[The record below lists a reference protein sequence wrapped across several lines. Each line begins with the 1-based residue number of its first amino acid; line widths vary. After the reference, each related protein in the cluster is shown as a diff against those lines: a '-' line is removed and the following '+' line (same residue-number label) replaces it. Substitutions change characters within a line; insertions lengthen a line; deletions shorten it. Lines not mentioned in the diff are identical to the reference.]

1 MLQKRAMLLILLMNR
16 IEKIDKIVWL
26 VMAICKLMIS
36 DYLIS
41 SGQYDNNVCYYDNAE
56 LMISDYLI
64 SSGQY
69 DNNVCYY
76 DNADLVEGINYGEWL
91 LEMGFKEEPFYD
103 FNIKEFITWCKGKIT
118 KKRRHR
124 HDGNT

>member
-26 VMAICKLMIS
+26 VMAICK
-36 DYLIS
+36 
-41 SGQYDNNVCYYDNAE
+41 